1 MAAGN
6 IKQPETCIVT
16 TESKSEG
23 VKEGEYGTRQS
34 AAGPA
39 PARATTRQPRALRSV
54 RPHGRGI
61 TPLGRHRFP
70 QQPALRQQAP
80 QRSTSSAHLQGTRV
94 SIQPAAYS
102 EKQNSTRYWFREA
115 LFQLDLNQSCLQGVE
130 KCPGLV
136 LQSWN
141 LVSEHFML
149 ISEHFETTVCV
160 SSQFM

>member
-1 MAAGN
+1 MS
-6 IKQPETCIVT
+6 CICS
-16 TESKSEG
+16 ESKSKG

-102 EKQNSTRYWFREA
+102 EKQNSTRYWFWEVAGKRA
-115 LFQLDLNQSCLQGVE
+115 PMTSIFRYFLLRRKTKD
-130 KCPGLV
+130 
-136 LQSWN
+136 
-141 LVSEHFML
+141 
-149 ISEHFETTVCV
+149 
-160 SSQFM
+160 